1 MTRAGH
7 WAAVLQRTL
16 ARACGVVLALML
28 AAVTATTLQRYLLGS
43 GFLGIEEA
51 MVWLLL
57 LLACLGFPM
66 IADGALAMRIELFA
80 HGRKSRWATLRE
92 TLAEAFTLAACGVLA
107 IAGTKAALDVGGHS
121 ALLGLGE
128 WMRPAALGLAG
139 AAGIAMRMLVL
150 AGARRMGLL
159 LAAGTV
165 AALMLMPVA
174 AELSSSLLSPS
185 LSALMVIGIGILV
198 GAPLVHA
205 FVLAGYAALAF
216 GSMLVEPALALSLLG
231 GIGRYLLLAI
241 PFFLL
246 AGGLLTISG
255 AAGDLVR
262 FAAARVGRRRAGLGQ
277 TVLLTSVLFS
287 GVSGSSIANA
297 AFSSKTFMK
306 PLTAAGYTPERAG
319 AIIASTA
326 VLDNI
331 IPPSIAFLILAAAT
345 NLPVGPLLTGGLFAG
360 LALAAALAVAI
371 HFRAV
376 IAVPTASEPQASR
389 ARLALR
395 AVPVFGLGLI
405 VVAGIRFGIVS
416 PTEAAALAAAYTLVL
431 ALCGRHSRA
440 GIFAA
445 LQQAGVE
452 TAAITMLIG
461 AATPLAFLL
470 AIDGIGPWA
479 TGLARSFGEN
489 PFMVMIA
496 ANLILLGVGLV
507 LDIGAAILL
516 FSPILLPVAA
526 AVGIDPVAFG
536 VVVVVNLMIGGLTPP
551 VGILVQV
558 TSAATGVPATRLF
571 SATRPYLAALLL
583 ALLCISMGIAAHA
596 AFLSP

>member
-231 GIGRYLLLAI
+231 GIGRYLLLA
-241 PFFLL
+241 
-246 AGGLLTISG
+246 
-255 AAGDLVR
+255 AGDLVR
-262 FAAARVGRRRAGLGQ
+262 FAAAMVGRRRAGLGQ

>member
-262 FAAARVGRRRAGLGQ
+262 FAAAMVGRRRAGLGQ

-395 AVPVFGLGLI
+395 AHRGGGAGRSLHAGAGAVRPAQPRWHLRCSATGRRRNRRHHHADRGGDPARLPAGHRRHRPMGHRPCPVLRRKSVHGHDRRQSHPARRRPRARHRRRHI
-405 VVAGIRFGIVS
+405 A
-416 PTEAAALAAAYTLVL
+416 VL
-431 ALCGRHSRA
+431 ADPAACRCRGRHRPSRIRRRGGRQPDDRRADAAGRHTGAGHKRCHRRA
-440 GIFAA
+440 GDPPVLRHPALSRSAA
-445 LQQAGVE
+445 S
-452 TAAITMLIG
+452 G
-461 AATPLAFLL
+461 AAVHQH
-470 AIDGIGPWA
+470 GH
-479 TGLARSFGEN
+479 R
-489 PFMVMIA
+489 
-496 ANLILLGVGLV
+496 
-507 LDIGAAILL
+507 
-516 FSPILLPVAA
+516 
-526 AVGIDPVAFG
+526 
-536 VVVVVNLMIGGLTPP
+536 
-551 VGILVQV
+551 
-558 TSAATGVPATRLF
+558 
-571 SATRPYLAALLL
+571 RPRR
-583 ALLCISMGIAAHA
+583 
-596 AFLSP
+596 FP

>member
-16 ARACGVVLALML
+16 GRACGVVLALML

-80 HGRKSRWATLRE
+80 HGRKSRWAALRE

-107 IAGTKAALDVGGHS
+107 MAGTKAALEVGGHS

-150 AGARRMGLL
+150 VGARRMGLL

-174 AELSSSLLSPS
+174 AGLSSSLLSPS
-185 LSALMVIGIGILV
+185 LAALIVIGIGILV

-255 AAGDLVR
+255 AASDLVR
-262 FAAARVGRRRAGLGQ
+262 FAAAMVGRRRAGLGQ

-376 IAVPTASEPQASR
+376 IEAPTASEPQSSR

>member
-1 MTRAGH
+1 MNRAGH
-7 WAAVLQRTL
+7 WAAFLQRAL
-16 ARACGVVLALML
+16 GHACGVVLGLML
-28 AAVTATTLQRYLLGS
+28 TAVTATTLQRYLLGG

-57 LLACLGFPM
+57 LLVCLGFPM
-66 IADGALAMRIELFA
+66 VAHGALAMRIELFPRT
-80 HGRKSRWATLRE
+80 RKSPWTALRE
-92 TLAEAFTLAACGVLA
+92 TAAEAFTLAACAVLA
-107 IAGTKAALDVGGHS
+107 IAGAKAALEVGGHS

-128 WMRPAALGLAG
+128 WLRPTALAAAG
-139 AAGIAMRMLVL
+139 AAGFAMRILVL
-150 AGARRMGLL
+150 FAEGRTRLLMGGLALAFATLATVFAGLSVATLPSS
-159 LAAGTV
+159 LAA
-165 AALMLMPVA
+165 LI
-174 AELSSSLLSPS
+174 
-185 LSALMVIGIGILV
+185 VIGVGIVV

-205 FVLAGYAALAF
+205 FVLAAYIALAF
-216 GSMLVEPALALSLLG
+216 GSPLVESALALSLLG
-231 GIGRYLLLAI
+231 GVGRYLLLAI

-246 AGGLLTISG
+246 AGGLLSISG

-262 FAAARVGRRRAGLGQ
+262 FAAAMVGKRRAGLGQ

-306 PLTAAGYTPERAG
+306 PLTGAGYTPERAAG
-319 AIIASTA
+319 VIASTA

-331 IPPSIAFLILAAAT
+331 IPPSIAFFILAAAT

-360 LALAAALAVAI
+360 LALAAALAIAI
-371 HFRAV
+371 HFKAGMEGQPAAETGV
-376 IAVPTASEPQASR
+376 SR
-389 ARLALR
+389 WRLALR
-395 AVPVFGLGLI
+395 AAPVFGLGLI
-405 VVAGIRFGIVS
+405 VVAGIRLGVVS
-416 PTEAAALAAAYTLVL
+416 PTEAAALAAAYTFLL
-431 ALCGRHSRA
+431 ALWGRG
-440 GIFAA
+440 GIFPA
-445 LQQAGVE
+445 LRQAGVE

-470 AIDGIGPWA
+470 AIDGVGTWA
-479 TGLARSFGEN
+479 TRLALSLGEN
-489 PFMVMIA
+489 PFMVMLA

-516 FSPILLPVAA
+516 FSPILLPLAA
-526 AVGIDPVAFG
+526 AAGIDPVAFG

-558 TSAATGVPATRLF
+558 TSAASGVPATRLF
-571 SATRPYLAALLL
+571 AATRPYLAALLL

-596 AFLSP
+596 ALLRS

>member
-1 MTRAGH
+1 MNRAVH
-7 WAAVLQRTL
+7 WGSCLQRML
-16 ARACGVVLALML
+16 GHGCGAVLALML

-43 GFLGIEEA
+43 GFLGMEEA
-51 MVWLLL
+51 VTWLLL

-66 IADGALAMRIELFA
+66 IADGALAMRVELF
-80 HGRKSRWATLRE
+80 GPDRRTRWGILRR
-92 TLAEAFTLAACGVLA
+92 TVAEAYTLAACMVLA
-107 IAGTKAALDVGGHS
+107 IAGTKAALEVGGQS
-121 ALLGLGE
+121 TLLGLGE
-128 WMRPAALGLAG
+128 WLRPAALGFSGVLG
-139 AAGIAMRMLVL
+139 LAMRVLVL
-150 AGARRMGLL
+150 TGGRRMGLL
-159 LAAGTV
+159 LAAGAV
-165 AALMLMPVA
+165 ATLILAPVA
-174 AELSSSLLSPS
+174 AGLSTSMLQPSPA
-185 LSALMVIGIGILV
+185 ALIVIGTGILV

-205 FVLAGYAALAF
+205 FVLAGYIALAF

-262 FAAARVGRRRAGLGQ
+262 FAAAMVGRRRAGLGQ

-297 AFSSKTFMK
+297 AFSSKTFME

-345 NLPVGPLLTGGLFAG
+345 SLPVGPLLTGGLFAG

-371 HFRAV
+371 HFRADLKSSA
-376 IAVPTASEPQASR
+376 ISEPRASR
-389 ARLALR
+389 WRLALR

-405 VVAGIRFGIVS
+405 VVAGIRLGIVS
-416 PTEAAALAAAYTLVL
+416 PTEASALAAAYTYLL
-431 ALCGRHSRA
+431 ALWGRDSRA
-440 GIFAA
+440 GIFSA
-445 LQQAGVE
+445 LQQAGAE
-452 TAAITMLIG
+452 TAAIAMLIG

-470 AIDGIGPWA
+470 AVDGIGTWA
-479 TGLARSFGEN
+479 TGLALSLGEN
-489 PFMVMIA
+489 PFMVMLA
-496 ANLILLGVGLV
+496 ANLILLCVGLV

-516 FSPILLPVAA
+516 FAPILLPVAV

-571 SATRPYLAALLL
+571 AATRPYLAALLL
-583 ALLCISMGIAAHA
+583 ALLCIGMGIAAHA
-596 AFLSP
+596 AFLRP

>member
-1 MTRAGH
+1 
-7 WAAVLQRTL
+7 V
-16 ARACGVVLALML
+16 
-28 AAVTATTLQRYLLGS
+28 
-43 GFLGIEEA
+43 
-51 MVWLLL
+51 
-57 LLACLGFPM
+57 
-66 IADGALAMRIELFA
+66 
-80 HGRKSRWATLRE
+80 
-92 TLAEAFTLAACGVLA
+92 AEAYTLAACAVLA
-107 IAGTKAALDVGGHS
+107 IAGAKAALEVGGQS
-121 ALLGLGE
+121 TLLGLGE
-128 WMRPAALGLAG
+128 WLRPAALGFSGVL
-139 AAGIAMRMLVL
+139 GIAMRVLVL
-150 AGARRMGLL
+150 TGGRRMGLL
-159 LAAGTV
+159 LAAGAV
-165 AALMLMPVA
+165 ATLILAPVA
-174 AELSSSLLSPS
+174 AGLSTSMLQPSPA
-185 LSALMVIGIGILV
+185 ALIVIGIGILV

-205 FVLAGYAALAF
+205 FVLAGYIALAF

-262 FAAARVGRRRAGLGQ
+262 FAAAMVGRRRAGLGQ

-297 AFSSKTFMK
+297 AFSSKTFME

-345 NLPVGPLLTGGLFAG
+345 SLPVGPLLTGGLFAG

-371 HFRAV
+371 HFRADLKSSA
-376 IAVPTASEPQASR
+376 ISEPRASR
-389 ARLALR
+389 WRLALR

-405 VVAGIRFGIVS
+405 VVAGIRLGIVS
-416 PTEAAALAAAYTLVL
+416 PTEASALAAAYTYLL
-431 ALCGRHSRA
+431 ALWGRDSRA
-440 GIFAA
+440 GIFSA
-445 LQQAGVE
+445 LQQAGAE
-452 TAAITMLIG
+452 TAAIAMLIG

-470 AIDGIGPWA
+470 AVDGIGTWA
-479 TGLARSFGEN
+479 TGLALSLGEN
-489 PFMVMIA
+489 PFMVMLA
-496 ANLILLGVGLV
+496 ANLILLCVGLV

-516 FSPILLPVAA
+516 FAPILLPVAV

-571 SATRPYLAALLL
+571 AATRPYLAALLL
-583 ALLCISMGIAAHA
+583 ALLCIGMGIAAHA
-596 AFLSP
+596 AFLRP

>member
-1 MTRAGH
+1 MERAGY
-7 WAAVLQRTL
+7 WANTLRRGL
-16 ARACGVVLALML
+16 ARGCGIVLALML

-57 LLACLGFPM
+57 LLACLGFPL
-66 IADGALAMRIELFA
+66 IADGALAMRIELFD
-80 HGRKSRWATLRE
+80 HRHKSRWAHLRH
-92 TLAEAFTLAACGVLA
+92 TFAEAFTLAACGVLFM
-107 IAGTKAALDVGGHS
+107 AGTKAALDVGGQS
-121 ALLGLGE
+121 PLLGLGE

-139 AAGIAMRMLVL
+139 AVGLTMRVLVL
-150 AGARRMGLL
+150 TGDKRMRLL
-159 LAAGTV
+159 LAAATV
-165 AALMLMPVA
+165 AILIFAPVA
-174 AELSSSLLSPS
+174 IGLSTSLLAPS
-185 LSALMVIGIGILV
+185 LAALLVIGIGILV

-205 FVLAGYAALAF
+205 FVLAGYIALAF
-216 GSMLVEPALALSLLG
+216 GSMLVEPALALSLLS

-246 AGGLLTISG
+246 AGCFLTISG
-255 AAGDLVR
+255 AASHLLR
-262 FAAARVGRRRAGLGQ
+262 FAAAMVGTRRAGLGQ

-360 LALAAALAVAI
+360 LALAGALALAI

-376 IAVPTASEPQASR
+376 IEVPTFSEPQAAR

-431 ALCGRHSRA
+431 ALWGRDSRA
-440 GIFAA
+440 GIFTA

-452 TAAITMLIG
+452 TAAVTMLIG

-470 AIDGIGPWA
+470 AVDGIGPWA
-479 TGLARSFGEN
+479 AGLARSLGEN

-496 ANLILLGVGLV
+496 ANIILLGVGLV

-526 AVGIDPVAFG
+526 AAGIDPIAFG

-558 TSAATGVPATRLF
+558 TSAATSVATSRLF
-571 SATRPYLAALLL
+571 AATKSYLVALLL
-583 ALLCISMGIAAHA
+583 ALFCISMGIAAQAH
-596 AFLSP
+596 FLPL

>member
-16 ARACGVVLALML
+16 GGACGAVLALML

-80 HGRKSRWATLRE
+80 HGRKSRWAAVRE

-107 IAGTKAALDVGGHS
+107 IAGTKAALEVGGHS
-121 ALLGLGE
+121 AVLGLGE

-150 AGARRMGLL
+150 AGARRMRLL

-174 AELSSSLLSPS
+174 GGLSSSLLSPS
-185 LSALMVIGIGILV
+185 LAALIVIGIGILV

-262 FAAARVGRRRAGLGQ
+262 FAAAMVGRRRAGLGQ

-360 LALAAALAVAI
+360 LALAAALAAAI

-376 IAVPTASEPQASR
+376 IEAPTASEPQASR

-431 ALCGRHSRA
+431 ALCGRNSRA
-440 GIFAA
+440 SIFAT

>member
-7 WAAVLQRTL
+7 WAAVLQR
-16 ARACGVVLALML
+16 ML

-262 FAAARVGRRRAGLGQ
+262 FAAAMVGRRRAGLGQ

>member
-1 MTRAGH
+1 MQRAGH
-7 WAAVLQRTL
+7 WASILQREL
-16 ARACGVVLALML
+16 ARTCGVVLGLML

-57 LLACLGFPM
+57 LLACLGLPLV
-66 IADGALAMRIELFA
+66 ADGALAMRIELFA
-80 HGRKSRWATLRE
+80 RNRHGWTATARE
-92 TLAEAFTLAACGVLA
+92 AMAEAFTLAACIVLA
-107 IAGTKAALDVGGHS
+107 VAGFTAALEVGGHS

-128 WMRPAALGLAG
+128 WVRPAALG
-139 AAGIAMRMLVL
+139 AAGVAGLAMRALVL
-150 AGARRMGLL
+150 FARGRAKLL
-159 LAAGTV
+159 LAATFLALITMAPAAAGLSAAILPPSL
-165 AALMLMPVA
+165 AALI
-174 AELSSSLLSPS
+174 
-185 LSALMVIGIGILV
+185 VIGIGIVV

-205 FVLAGYAALAF
+205 FVLAGHVALAF
-216 GSMLVEPALALSLLG
+216 GSPLVEPALALSLLG

-262 FAAARVGRRRAGLGQ
+262 FAAAMVGKRRAGLGQ

-297 AFSSKTFMK
+297 AFGSKTFMK
-306 PLTAAGYTPERAG
+306 PLTEAGYTPERAG
-319 AIIASTA
+319 AIIASTS

-331 IPPSIAFLILAAAT
+331 IPPSIAFFILAAAT

-360 LALAAALAVAI
+360 LALAAALAIAI
-371 HFRAV
+371 HCKAG
-376 IAVPTASEPQASR
+376 IDGHAAAQPQASR
-389 ARLALR
+389 WRLALR

-405 VVAGIRFGIVS
+405 VVAGIRLGVVS
-416 PTEAAALAAAYTLVL
+416 PTEAAALAAAYTFLL
-431 ALCGRHSRA
+431 ALWGRASRA
-440 GIFAA
+440 GIFPA

-470 AIDGIGPWA
+470 AIDGIGTW
-479 TGLARSFGEN
+479 TTSLALSLGDN
-489 PFMVMIA
+489 PFMVMLA
-496 ANLILLGVGLV
+496 ANLILLCVGLV

-558 TSAATGVPATRLF
+558 TSAASGVPATRLF
-571 SATRPYLAALLL
+571 AATRPYLAALLL
-583 ALLCISMGIAAHA
+583 ALLCIGMGIAAQA
-596 AFLSP
+596 ALSSP

>member
-16 ARACGVVLALML
+16 GRACGAVLALML

-80 HGRKSRWATLRE
+80 HGRKSRWAALRE

-107 IAGTKAALDVGGHS
+107 MAGTKAALEVGGHS

-128 WMRPAALGLAG
+128 WMRPVALGLAG

-174 AELSSSLLSPS
+174 AGVSSSLLSPS
-185 LSALMVIGIGILV
+185 LAALIVIGIGILV

-262 FAAARVGRRRAGLGQ
+262 FAAAMVGRRRAGLGQ

-431 ALCGRHSRA
+431 ALCGQHSRA
-440 GIFAA
+440 SIFAA

-470 AIDGIGPWA
+470 AIDGIGQWA

-496 ANLILLGVGLV
+496 ANLILLSVGLV

-558 TSAATGVPATRLF
+558 TSAATGVPAIRLF

>member
-1 MTRAGH
+1 
-7 WAAVLQRTL
+7 
-16 ARACGVVLALML
+16 
-28 AAVTATTLQRYLLGS
+28 
-43 GFLGIEEA
+43 
-51 MVWLLL
+51 
-57 LLACLGFPM
+57 
-66 IADGALAMRIELFA
+66 
-80 HGRKSRWATLRE
+80 
-92 TLAEAFTLAACGVLA
+92 
-107 IAGTKAALDVGGHS
+107 
-121 ALLGLGE
+121 
-128 WMRPAALGLAG
+128 
-139 AAGIAMRMLVL
+139 
-150 AGARRMGLL
+150 
-159 LAAGTV
+159 
-165 AALMLMPVA
+165 
-174 AELSSSLLSPS
+174 
-185 LSALMVIGIGILV
+185 
-198 GAPLVHA
+198 
-205 FVLAGYAALAF
+205 
-216 GSMLVEPALALSLLG
+216 
-231 GIGRYLLLAI
+231 
-241 PFFLL
+241 
-246 AGGLLTISG
+246 
-255 AAGDLVR
+255 
-262 FAAARVGRRRAGLGQ
+262 
-277 TVLLTSVLFS
+277 
-287 GVSGSSIANA
+287 
-297 AFSSKTFMK
+297 
-306 PLTAAGYTPERAG
+306 
-319 AIIASTA
+319 
-326 VLDNI
+326 
-331 IPPSIAFLILAAAT
+331 
-345 NLPVGPLLTGGLFAG
+345 
-360 LALAAALAVAI
+360 
-371 HFRAV
+371 
-376 IAVPTASEPQASR
+376 
-389 ARLALR
+389 
-395 AVPVFGLGLI
+395 
-405 VVAGIRFGIVS
+405 VAGIRFGIVS

>member
-7 WAAVLQRTL
+7 WAAVLQRAL
-16 ARACGVVLALML
+16 AGACGVVLALML

-80 HGRKSRWATLRE
+80 HGRKSRWAAVRE

-107 IAGTKAALDVGGHS
+107 IAGTKAALEVGGHS

-150 AGARRMGLL
+150 AGARRMRLL

-174 AELSSSLLSPS
+174 AGLSSSLLSPS
-185 LSALMVIGIGILV
+185 LAALIVIGIGILV

-262 FAAARVGRRRAGLGQ
+262 FAAAMVGRRRAGLGQ

-360 LALAAALAVAI
+360 LALAAALAAAI

-376 IAVPTASEPQASR
+376 IEAPTASEPQASR

-431 ALCGRHSRA
+431 ALCGRNSRA

-558 TSAATGVPATRLF
+558 TSAATSVPATRLF

>member
-16 ARACGVVLALML
+16 GRACGAVLALML

-80 HGRKSRWATLRE
+80 HGRKSRWAALRE

-107 IAGTKAALDVGGHS
+107 IAGTKAALEVGGHS

-150 AGARRMGLL
+150 VGARRMGLL

-174 AELSSSLLSPS
+174 AGLSSSLLSPS
-185 LSALMVIGIGILV
+185 LAALIVIGIGILV

-262 FAAARVGRRRAGLGQ
+262 FAAAMVGRRRAGLGQ

-360 LALAAALAVAI
+360 LALAAALAAAI

-376 IAVPTASEPQASR
+376 IEAPTASEPQASR

-526 AVGIDPVAFG
+526 AVGIDPIAFG

>member
-1 MTRAGH
+1 MERAGH
-7 WAAVLQRTL
+7 WATFLQRAL
-16 ARACGVVLALML
+16 GRACGLVLALML
-28 AAVTATTLQRYLLGS
+28 AAVTATILQRYLLGS

-66 IADGALAMRIELFA
+66 VADGALAMRIELFA
-80 HGRKSRWATLRE
+80 RERQGLWSLLRE
-92 TLAEAFTLAACGVLA
+92 VTAEAFTLAACVVLA
-107 IAGTKAALDVGGHS
+107 LAGIKAALQVGGHS

-128 WMRPAALGLAG
+128 WMRPAALGAAGVAGLAMRVLVLLARRRTGLLPAG
-139 AAGIAMRMLVL
+139 AGL
-150 AGARRMGLL
+150 ALIL
-159 LAAGTV
+159 LA
-165 AALMLMPVA
+165 PVA
-174 AELSSSLLSPS
+174 AGLSATIMPPS
-185 LSALMVIGIGILV
+185 LAALAVIAIGIVV

-205 FVLAGYAALAF
+205 FVLAGYIALAF
-216 GSMLVEPALALSLLG
+216 GSPLVEPALALSLLS

-262 FAAARVGRRRAGLGQ
+262 FAAAMVGRRRAGLGQ

-331 IPPSIAFLILAAAT
+331 IPPSIAFFILAAAT

-360 LALAAALAVAI
+360 LVLAAALAIAI
-371 HFRAV
+371 HCKADMEGQP
-376 IAVPTASEPQASR
+376 ATEADTSR
-389 ARLALR
+389 WRLALR

-405 VVAGIRFGIVS
+405 VVAGIRLGIVS
-416 PTEAAALAAAYTLVL
+416 PTEAAALAAAYTFLL
-431 ALCGRHSRA
+431 ALWGGDSRG

-470 AIDGIGPWA
+470 AIDGIGAWA
-479 TGLARSFGEN
+479 TSLALALGEN
-489 PFMVMIA
+489 PFMVMLA

-558 TSAATGVPATRLF
+558 TSAAGGVPAARLF
-571 SATRPYLAALLL
+571 AANRPYLAALLL
-583 ALLCISMGIAAHA
+583 ALLCIGMGIAAQA
-596 AFLSP
+596 ALLHS